1 MSKLSAQPLNAFL
14 EMQRKESTMAKK
26 SQASKPKSATSII
39 ESINV
44 PEWLILHTV
53 PKGKTRP
60 QGSSRRTKDRGDKN
74 QLNLQKRQPV

>member
-1 MSKLSAQPLNAFL
+1 
-14 EMQRKESTMAKK
+14 MQRKESTMAKN

-39 ESINV
+39 QSINV

-60 QGSSRRTKDRGDKN
+60 QGSIRPAKGRGAKN
-74 QLNLQKRQPV
+74 QPNLQKRPTRTTALPQ